1 MFSSWPDNNFHQT
14 YGISPR
20 AALLL
25 FTKKAGCS
33 ADWTSV
39 HPLFPFSLPV
49 EHPSFAVLWNCS
61 CWSFASSQPTDSG
74 HSSVLVCFSCQ
85 LQSIQPM
92 TAAFFLLTSIIFRV
106 WVYLLIPRL
115 SCSVSSQKAVSL
127 LPDFWLIDCPQSQ
140 HHSFIFLLLHF
151 LRWPLSFLGFIYS
164 PFSDDSLGDIAN
176 IDIFLE
182 LGRPI
187 DVSKV
192 SCSGRTLVFPQK
204 TMFSSSPFLQKQN
217 LNLCEFT

>member
-1 MFSSWPDNNFHQT
+1 M
-14 YGISPR
+14 
-20 AALLL
+20 
-25 FTKKAGCS
+25 
-33 ADWTSV
+33 
-39 HPLFPFSLPV
+39 
-49 EHPSFAVLWNCS
+49 
-61 CWSFASSQPTDSG
+61 
-74 HSSVLVCFSCQ
+74 
-85 LQSIQPM
+85 
-92 TAAFFLLTSIIFRV
+92 
-106 WVYLLIPRL
+106 
-115 SCSVSSQKAVSL
+115 SSQKAVSL

-192 SCSGRTLVFPQK
+192 SCSGRTLV
-204 TMFSSSPFLQKQN
+204 SPRKRYSHLPHFCKSRIWTYVNL
-217 LNLCEFT
+217 LNLRPQSNSDNSFSYPVIAIIRSRSKSDRLYLQNIFTFSTSIYISMALSHTIAKAY